1 MYNLFNFVI
10 YSVLGFILEKIL
22 SLFNGGITDSGF
34 MYGPYTIV
42 YGIGLVLLFLLF
54 DKYKSIKPT
63 FKRYFYMFISAFIIL
78 LILEFS
84 AGVLLKEILNRTM
97 WDYTNMPL
105 NIGKY
110 ISIEITTIWTTLVL
124 LVYKFVKPYTDI
136 LYKKTNK
143 YYIIGFSILMLC
155 DLIITL
161 FLHFFKV

>member
-1 MYNLFNFVI
+1 MYNLFNFII
-10 YSVLGFILEKIL
+10 YSIFGFMFEKIL
-22 SLFNGGITDSGF
+22 GLFTGGADSGF
-34 MYGPYTIV
+34 MYGPYTII
-42 YGIGLVLLFLLF
+42 YGFTLVLLFILF
-54 DKYKSIKPT
+54 DKFKSIKPT

-84 AGVLLKEILNRTM
+84 AGFLLKIVLNRTM

-124 LVYKFVKPYTDI
+124 LVYKFVKPYTDK

-143 YYIIGFSILMLC
+143 YYIIGFSIFMLC

-161 FLHFFKV
+161 FLHFFKI